1 MAEYIEGTFGP
12 AWKKTLGGNLRPVE
26 PAEFAEL
33 DKGTQLF
40 DSQGRSLGFIKE
52 ATGDS
57 VTITSVRGDEAEGR
71 TAELK
76 DLYVGSDSW
85 VNANEAPVVM
95 AKVHEEVKRYME
107 ERYGKRTGAPRYNYA
122 PRATDLHASE
132 YDIVSRPSH
141 YAEGRKYEPK
151 DVIRDWELNFNLGS
165 TVKYISRAGR
175 KDAKLK
181 DLRKARQFLDFEIEA
196 LEEAEDD

>member
-1 MAEYIEGTFGP
+1 MTEYKAGDRIDLEEFGFLHL
-12 AWKKTLGGNLRPVE
+12 TE
-26 PAEFAEL
+26 E
-33 DKGTQLF
+33 
-40 DSQGRSLGFIKE
+40 
-52 ATGDS
+52 
-57 VTITSVRGDEAEGR
+57 
-71 TAELK
+71 TAEKLNNGK
-76 DLYVGSDSW
+76 PISL
-85 VNANEAPVVM
+85 NPFEAPVIHRK
-95 AKVHEEVKRYME
+95 ADGPRVHVDKKLPPVEISTNGAIDPKKLVEEI
-107 ERYGKRTGAPRYNYA
+107 GKRTGAPRYNYA

-181 DLRKARQFLDFEIEA
+181 DLQKARQFLDFEIEA
-196 LEEAEDD
+196 LEEAKDD